1 MLKLTQELSSYM
13 VQTELY
19 EARTCTYM
27 LEVAKQQV
35 CMSVSCML
43 HTFLKYNTSNIL
55 VAAPMQPAT
64 MKLSNAV
71 MKQRMMYMCS
81 VCSV

>member
-43 HTFLKYNTSNIL
+43 HTFLKYNTSNII

-64 MKLSNAV
+64 TIIRET
-71 MKQRMMYMCS
+71 Q
-81 VCSV
+81 

>member
-1 MLKLTQELSSYM
+1 MYDRWVQTLKLAQELSSYM

-19 EARTCTYM
+19 EVCTCMYM

-43 HTFLKYNTSNIL
+43 HTFLKYNTSNII

-64 MKLSNAV
+64 TIIRET
-71 MKQRMMYMCS
+71 Q
-81 VCSV
+81 